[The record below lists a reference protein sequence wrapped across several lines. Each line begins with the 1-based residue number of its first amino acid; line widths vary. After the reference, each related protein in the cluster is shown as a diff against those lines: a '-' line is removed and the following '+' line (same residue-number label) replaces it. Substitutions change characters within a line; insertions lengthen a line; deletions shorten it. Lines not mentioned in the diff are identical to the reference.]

1 MPVSENRMT
10 TKIYCSVC
18 GAENDIEQGGPSFCY
33 NCDNEL
39 NGKVR
44 VTGESQGSVDD
55 MIKRT
60 FAWLYFVI
68 FILSSIGFLLSLG
81 DTGSTSSAAAIM
93 FLMPMVFHFIW
104 VKWATEITGV
114 YKGKNRHVF
123 LRSTVLYSVVTLTI
137 YEVINIHNMN
147 SVGLVF
153 LMFFSLILFYS
164 YFFGKKDTGWNSFKF
179 L

>member
-1 MPVSENRMT
+1 MT

-18 GAENDIEQGGPSFCY
+18 GAENDMEQGGAPFCY
-33 NCDNEL
+33 NCDNQL
-39 NGKVR
+39 NRKIK
-44 VTGESQGSVDD
+44 VTGDSQGSVDD
-55 MIKRT
+55 MIKST
-60 FAWLYFVI
+60 FAWLYLVI

-81 DTGSTSSAAAIM
+81 DTGSTSNNAAIM

-104 VKWATEITGV
+104 VKWAREITGV

-137 YEVINIHNMN
+137 YEVIKIHNMD
-147 SVGLVF
+147 SVELVF
-153 LMFFSLILFYS
+153 LMLFSLILFYS
-164 YFFGKKDTGWNSFKF
+164 YFFGKKNTGWNYFKF